1 MTNLLDQAI
10 SCDDGNQAAKIILRA
25 LGIESGELAN
35 YCVQRRWPTD
45 RKQCARIIGSWIQA
59 EAEFLA

>member
-10 SCDDGNQAAKIILRA
+10 RCDDGDHAANIILAA

-45 RKQCARIIGSWIQA
+45 SKQRARIIGSWLQA